1 MKMVHRQEKHDSITP
16 DDLDLKKICHSSD
29 GDTFEVE
36 EDFALTSKQ
45 TYTHPSASKKWTEDV
60 ETKGSSIQWI
70 IRETDR
76 EG

>member
-29 GDTFEVE
+29 G

-60 ETKGSSIQWI
+60 ETKGSSIQ
-70 IRETDR
+70 
-76 EG
+76 